1 MHVFK
6 HVINF
11 FYYTDVCRIWKKI
24 LLFLLIQSR
33 TRSTNTPAISGL
45 HFANGEASVLP
56 CWRRAPQIATLR
68 RSRRGTEA
76 RAAGCAPGSWQSGR
90 LPSAPPGLSAGAPH
104 LSRARLVGTA
114 SAGAVGRGLSPCCG
128 LVVAPVPLVQPREL
142 RWALG
147 WGGSLCFLLMNGIK
161 RLVNASGALGEIS
174 ARL

>member
-90 LPSAPPGLSAGAPH
+90 LPSAPQGCRQGLRTSPEPGWW
-104 LSRARLVGTA
+104 ARPALGLLDVA
-114 SAGAVGRGLSPCCG
+114 SAPAAGL
-128 LVVAPVPLVQPREL
+128 
-142 RWALG
+142 W
-147 WGGSLCFLLMNGIK
+147 
-161 RLVNASGALGEIS
+161 
-174 ARL
+174 